1 MSVSS
6 RRVFL
11 GGVAAAALAA
21 PALRVQTARAQSG
34 RPLLRAGFIPVVGS
48 AQLFVI
54 DQEGW
59 ANAAG
64 IDLKLSQFD
73 SGPNM
78 IQALASGTLDAYWAG
93 VGPLGVARER
103 GLDIRVVIATA
114 TEELAFVAGGKLQ
127 PFFASNATPADAFK
141 RFFEA
146 NKRPARLAT
155 QPAGSVP
162 NSILQYWL
170 WEVGKVE
177 KAHVE
182 IVAMGID
189 ATQQAVL
196 AQAVDGAT
204 VREPALTIILDRA
217 RDARLVASGGQMF
230 PDQPGGVFALTGE
243 FIKRAPDASQKLVD
257 LTVRATKL
265 LRENP
270 DRAAPHVLNALGK
283 GIVDLD
289 TMKRALRSPGAK
301 FADNPETIVAATSKL
316 QDFQVKIGAL
326 QRAASLDG
334 LFDAS
339 FYRRAIAAQG

>member
-1 MSVSS
+1 MTEFS
-6 RRVFL
+6 RRGFI
-11 GGVAAAALAA
+11 GAAAASAAVLAG
-21 PALRVQTARAQSG
+21 PARTRAQAP
-34 RPLLRAGFIPVVGS
+34 RTLLRAGYIPVVGS
-48 AQLFVI
+48 AQLFVL

-59 ANAAG
+59 AAAAG

-127 PFFASNATPADAFK
+127 AFFAGGVAPADAFK

-146 NKRPARLAT
+146 NKRVARLAT

-162 NSILQYWL
+162 NSILQHWL
-170 WEVGKVE
+170 WEVGKVD

-189 ATQQAVL
+189 ATQQALL
-196 AQAVDGAT
+196 AQAVEGAT
-204 VREPALTIILDRA
+204 VREPALTIILDRDKA
-217 RDARLVASGGQMF
+217 ARLVAAGGQMF
-230 PDQPGGVFALTGE
+230 ANQPGGVFALTGD
-243 FIKRAPDASQKLVD
+243 FIKREPAAAQKAVELA
-257 LTVRATKL
+257 VRATKL
-265 LRENP
+265 LREDP

-289 TMKRALRSPGAK
+289 TIKRALRSPGSK
-301 FADNPETIVAATSKL
+301 FNDDPRVIVDATAKL

-326 QRAASLDG
+326 QRAAPLDG
-334 LFDAS
+334 LFDPS
-339 FYRRAIAAQG
+339 FYLRSPGARV